1 MAQNIGTS
9 NDLTQHSTA
18 DFQTCSRPLFVEY
31 SYTSGSPVPQ
41 LITIQVKVEVNGSFI
56 DVGTPQIVNRT
67 PTSTTS
73 QPVFR
78 LDISSLLKGF
88 LLTGFNTTIFGEQ
101 GMDKQSLINSSG
113 NNSYRTVIKY
123 KTEARSWN
131 LVDNILTQNIADDPV
146 ENPSSGN
153 KYAVD
158 IFLKDEMVQVNEYS
172 NLNLKQYSN
181 IKKDNWIIKG
191 SAYNA
196 VDWKFLTNCPT
207 NLVRTVG
214 LGQKAVLNWFV
225 NNPSSQTNSRIL
237 AKYSFFNTATNTLNS
252 NLEGSVT
259 DYSGSNYDVSA
270 TDKNMY
276 ILNTSFNE
284 DGLFNNLNG
293 GNGVSEE
300 YIRGDI
306 EVFFQT
312 LTTGTNYQSKR
323 LKFKL
328 KKPRAWL
335 DAGNSNVYISDKL
348 SDDAVCLFFIN
359 DYNVLDFYTFEGGLS
374 ITHEQELTTF
384 KTGYKSYTKRHS
396 SKRGVSR
403 GVTTEI
409 FTVSTLVNKVA
420 ADWLSE
426 IYRSKEVYMYDFK
439 TTEFIPVIVIPENIQ
454 IKSGNRLSAQPF
466 YVSFVKDIN
475 VINS

>member
-73 QPVFR
+73 QPIFR

-88 LLTGFNTTIFGEQ
+88 LLTGFNTAIFGEQ
-101 GMDKQSLINSSG
+101 GADKQSLINASG

-131 LVDNILTQNIADDPV
+131 LVDNILTQNITDDPV

-158 IFLKDEMVQVNEYS
+158 IFLKDEMVQANPYS
-172 NLNLKQYSN
+172 NLNFEQYVD
-181 IKKDNWIIKG
+181 IKKDNWRITG
-191 SAYNA
+191 LANNA
-196 VDWKFLTNCPT
+196 PSWQFLTNCPT

-214 LGQKAVLNWFV
+214 VGQRAVLNWFV
-225 NNPSSQTNSRIL
+225 YNPHPSTAARIF
-237 AKYSFFNTATNTLNS
+237 AKYSFWNTSTNGFVS
-252 NLEGSVT
+252 NIETAVT
-259 DYSGSNYDVSA
+259 DFTGGNFDVSGSE
-270 TDKNMY
+270 KNMY
-276 ILNTSFNE
+276 ILNTSFND
-284 DGLFNNLNG
+284 DGLFTNLSG
-293 GNGVSEE
+293 GNVSEE
-300 YIRGDI
+300 YIADDI
-306 EVFFQT
+306 EVFFKT
-312 LTTGTNYQSKR
+312 ITTGTNYDSPR

-328 KKPRAWL
+328 KKPRAWIE
-335 DAGNSNVYISDKL
+335 AGNSSIYIPDML

-384 KTGYKSYTKRHS
+384 KTGYKNYTKRHS

-439 TTEFIPVIVIPENIQ
+439 TAEFIPVIVIPENIQ